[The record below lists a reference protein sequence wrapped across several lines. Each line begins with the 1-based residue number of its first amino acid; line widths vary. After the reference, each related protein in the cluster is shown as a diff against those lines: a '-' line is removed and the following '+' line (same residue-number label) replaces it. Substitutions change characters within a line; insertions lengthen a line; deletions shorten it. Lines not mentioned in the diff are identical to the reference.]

1 MSQEA
6 ELVFALARRRH
17 EELFRARV
25 SSKTREFYMRYQDQY
40 NDMCSQG
47 YRDYIPEEMSINC
60 SRDMQASKHFGVV
73 GAGRSSRRP
82 LSVSACATGAR
93 ARWM

>member
-6 ELVFALARRRH
+6 ELVFALEQRRR

-25 SSKTREFYMRYQDQY
+25 SNKTREFYMHYQDQY

-47 YRDYIPEEMSINC
+47 YRDYIPEEMSGFIVRLNIPQEQMI
-60 SRDMQASKHFGVV
+60 S
-73 GAGRSSRRP
+73 
-82 LSVSACATGAR
+82 L
-93 ARWM
+93 